1 MRAQFLPY
9 FLKTGVQKR
18 TVFTILSENGN
29 LARTVFTILLKHG
42 ALARTVF
49 TTLFMHIKL
58 QAAASYRLCKLQAM
72 GYKPQAAGHKLSL
85 IHI

>member
-18 TVFTILSENGN
+18 TVFTVLSESGN
-29 LARTVFTILLKHG
+29 LARTVFTILLKHR

-49 TTLFMHIKL
+49 TTLLMHIKL
-58 QAAASYRLCKLQAM
+58 QAAASYKLEAEGCKLLSEAASCKLQA
-72 GYKPQAAGHKLSL
+72 AGHQ
-85 IHI
+85 